1 VILPQFAPG
10 AESTAPVA
18 PRPGRRGEKG
28 AELLEFAVVLGAL
41 LALMLGIVVFA
52 RAYNIYETITRA
64 AREGARMAVLPTA
77 VAASPSNSLDLI
89 NTSNACTIPSTTT
102 NTPATATFDN
112 YIKPALEAS
121 NLNPNNV
128 KNYQECVGP
137 IDRNNSADADAQCG
151 VVISFQYP
159 DQLTIP
165 FLGSELGTVNIGT
178 NVQMRLE
185 NQPAG
190 SCP

>member
-1 VILPQFAPG
+1 
-10 AESTAPVA
+10 
-18 PRPGRRGEKG
+18 
-28 AELLEFAVVLGAL
+28 
-41 LALMLGIVVFA
+41 
-52 RAYNIYETITRA
+52 
-64 AREGARMAVLPTA
+64 MAVLPTA

-89 NTSNACTIPSTTT
+89 NTSNACTIPPTTT

-128 KNYQECVGP
+128 QNYQECVGSL
-137 IDRNNSADADAQCG
+137 DRSNPSDADAQCG

-165 FLGSELGTVNIGT
+165 FLGAELGTVNIGT
-178 NVQMRLE
+178 HVQMRLE